1 MAFTSVNHNTDA
13 LLFLKVF
20 CDLLKEMTKR
30 KDTKS
35 TSKTSSKRSKR
46 RVEAK
51 SNTRSTTRGGTSRRS
66 GRRKPRN
73 SSGSGGGVL
82 DKARNLRE
90 ISLPTFKKPTFNFQ
104 FNARRKAIITGLV
117 CILATI
123 FISLSL
129 LSPNQGWVTGRV
141 IDLIWSTF
149 GWGSPAILISL
160 LLGGFWLIQWGMER
174 PPKITSLRYVGSILL
189 FLTLESFA
197 SIIALM
203 QDNGLYTFEQIQ
215 AAQVGGGFVG
225 NLLAQSF
232 ISVIGHVGTIFSLM
246 VIGLIAGVMVSGV
259 QWDELMGLF
268 RFNTAQ
274 TRAPRQGAL
283 SLRQRRS
290 VDEAA
295 APTTARA
302 TAATPAVAEHT
313 ASDVVRE
320 WVEPAPPDEA
330 IDKEE
335 VPSPNGRRRSTRRR
349 IAPANNQQDDAP
361 LPQPIILGREE
372 KQKLSWSLP
381 DLQEMLNLGAD
392 YETNNDHIREQS
404 HIIEETLRS
413 FGAPSSVVDVQH
425 GPTLVQYCV
434 EPQYIEQRSGKRTKV
449 KVGKIASLADDLALA
464 LAARSV
470 RIQAPVPGKG
480 YVGIEVP
487 NEAKAL
493 VSLRDVMESDVFK
506 KLTKK
511 SPLTIGLG
519 QDVSGQPMAADLTKM
534 PHVLVAGAT
543 GSGKSICVN
552 SIIACLLLQ
561 NTPEDLQLVMVDPK
575 RVELTGYNGIPH
587 LAAPVVVDM
596 ERVVG
601 TLQWA
606 LREMDNRYKLFAD
619 TGARNITD
627 YNSKIRQQRK
637 QKLPFIVII
646 IDELADLMMLAPE
659 DTERAITRLAQMA
672 RATGIH
678 MIIATQRPSVDV
690 VTGLIKANFPARIAF
705 AVASSTDSRVVLDTT
720 GAERLLGQGDMLFQD
735 PNKPAP
741 VRMQGCFVS
750 DEELNKLIDYWKHAR
765 RFGHIER
772 ETNFIKA
779 ATEKVR
785 KEELDQAVWDVDDDP
800 DKMIKTAEKRDHL
813 PVKEEP
819 KIESKLAKTPPPP
832 SPKLQQPALW
842 EELRDEIEAAQEE
855 AMEPDHP
862 VDELYEEAVAL
873 VRELGKASTS
883 LLQRRFRIGYTRA
896 ARLIDAMEDNDIIGP
911 PTGTSKARVV
921 FDEEGNMISE
931 EDDEDFEDEE
941 EEETAV
947 AALDDL
953 TEAMVQIHDDDE

>member
-1 MAFTSVNHNTDA
+1 
-13 LLFLKVF
+13 
-20 CDLLKEMTKR
+20 MTKR

-35 TSKTSSKRSKR
+35 TSKTSSKSSKR

-51 SNTRSTTRGGTSRRS
+51 SSTRSTTRGGTSS
-66 GRRKPRN
+66 RRKPRSSS
-73 SSGSGGGVL
+73 SSGGSVL

-90 ISLPTFKKPTFNFQ
+90 ISLPTIKKPTFKKPSFNFQ
-104 FNARRKAIITGLV
+104 FNARRKAIIAGLV
-117 CILATI
+117 CILGTV

-129 LSPNQGWVTGRV
+129 LSPNQGWVTGRL
-141 IDLIWSTF
+141 IDLIWSGF
-149 GWGSPAILISL
+149 GWGSPVILLSL

-174 PPKITSLRYVGSILL
+174 PPKIARLRYAGSILL
-189 FLTLESFA
+189 FFTLESFA

-215 AAQVGGGFVG
+215 KAQVGGGFVG

-232 ISVIGHVGTIFSLM
+232 ISVIGYLGAILTLM
-246 VIGLIAGVMVSGV
+246 IVGLIAGVMVSGV
-259 QWDELMGLF
+259 QLDELMGLF
-268 RFNTAQ
+268 RFGGSAET
-274 TRAPRQGAL
+274 TTPKQGAL

-290 VDEAA
+290 VAETA

-302 TAATPAVAEHT
+302 AASAPTTAAANGSPAAATAENT
-313 ASDVVRE
+313 DVVRD
-320 WVEPAPPDEA
+320 WVEPAPPDETT
-330 IDKEE
+330 DTETVE
-335 VPSPNGRRRSTRRR
+335 PPNGRRRSTRRR
-349 IAPANNQQDDAP
+349 VTPSTGKQDEAP
-361 LPQPIILGREE
+361 LPQPLILGREE
-372 KQKLSWSLP
+372 RQKLSWSLP
-381 DLQEMLNLGAD
+381 ELPEMLNLGAD
-392 YETNNDHIREQS
+392 YETNNDHIREQTS
-404 HIIEETLRS
+404 IIEETLRS

-519 QDVSGQPMAADLTKM
+519 QDVSGQPMAADLSKM

-561 NTPEDLQLVMVDPK
+561 NTPEELQLVMVDPK

-587 LAAPVVVDM
+587 LAAPVVVDV

-627 YNSKIRQQRK
+627 YNSKIRKQNQ
-637 QKLPFIVII
+637 QKLPYIVII

-678 MIIATQRPSVDV
+678 MSIATQRPSVDV

-750 DEELNKLIDYWKHAR
+750 DDELNKLIDYWKHAR

-779 ATEKVR
+779 ATEKVS
-785 KEELDQAVWDVDDDP
+785 KEELDQAVWDVDEDP
-800 DKMIKTAEKRDHL
+800 DKMIKTAAKRNHL
-813 PVKEEP
+813 PVQEEP
-819 KIESKLAKTPPPP
+819 KIESKLAKTPPATP
-832 SPKLQQPALW
+832 PKLQQPALW
-842 EELRDEIEAAQEE
+842 AELRDEIEAAQEE
-855 AMEPDHP
+855 ALEPDHP
-862 VDELYEEAVAL
+862 VDDLYEEAVAL

-896 ARLIDAMEDNDIIGP
+896 ARLVDAMEDHDIIGP

-921 FDEEGNMISE
+921 FDEAGNIVGDNGDDDD
-931 EDDEDFEDEE
+931 DDEDFEVEE

-953 TEAMVQIHDDDE
+953 TEAMMQIHDDDE